1 MRSVLDNLFMDWNI
15 CLCAEIFICV
25 LHIRAT
31 VIFCWQSRLFLNCT
45 EKASVFTEKAS
56 VSTEKTPVFTKTHF
70 SKEYAYIRESD
81 TIPRKMFVF
90 LRKSNTF
97 LQRNLIH
104 SEKLRVFAENGW
116 PIRAIVKKRRPRV
129 SSFLNKLHLTVFA
142 WLGARS
148 VEGRRITTVWAG
160 LNAFRKHFGKY
171 FWSSFPTTIT

>member
-1 MRSVLDNLFMDWNI
+1 M
-15 CLCAEIFICV
+15 
-25 LHIRAT
+25 
-31 VIFCWQSRLFLNCT
+31 
-45 EKASVFTEKAS
+45 EKAS
-56 VSTEKTPVFTKTHF
+56 VSMEKTPVFTKTHF

-81 TIPRKMFVF
+81 TIPRKMFVS
-90 LRKSNTF
+90 LRKSDTF

-104 SEKLRVFAENGW
+104 SEKIRVFAENGW

-129 SSFLNKLHLTVFA
+129 NSFLNKLDLPVFA

-171 FWSSFPTTIT
+171 F